1 MDQYRAKAQP
11 KKFGLWIYSGDENN
25 DGISDNYNCMMTAQF
40 IANDGT
46 YVDENGETQYVGA
59 DGGKQLGKSIK
70 ITPDEHMNWIGWKYF
85 EFDVPEDWPMPITFN
100 YLWMS
105 NIYKGADQA
114 NYETTVMLDDLKW
127 IYTDEEQDLTGPVF
141 SETTPSGSGLFS
153 NRLDFSTVI
162 SDESGVKAE
171 TITVTVNDEPVTDYT
186 YDAQTGKLS
195 FTKNRPGRRP
205 DLPRG
210 GKGQGQQGQRFYLLR
225 Q

>member
-1 MDQYRAKAQP
+1 
-11 KKFGLWIYSGDENN
+11 
-25 DGISDNYNCMMTAQF
+25 
-40 IANDGT
+40 
-46 YVDENGETQYVGA
+46 
-59 DGGKQLGKSIK
+59 
-70 ITPDEHMNWIGWKYF
+70 MNWIGWKYF

-195 FTKNRPGRRP
+195 FTKT
-205 DLPRG
+205 DLADGQTYRVVVKAKDN
-210 GKGQGQQGQRFYLLR
+210 KGNDSTSFVNKTYNVDLSDDTAGPVVSNVTPVSSSKLPVQIPSPASASRSAI
-225 Q
+225 